1 MTIYKK
7 LTQETINH
15 ECTHARQWIELTV
28 AGGLFI
34 WLGMLIFD
42 YSEWYLAIS
51 PILFYLWYGLEYYI
65 RRIMGLFASGDNKQ
79 HTAYR
84 EVAFEQEARLAEKD
98 NNYLENSHYYAW
110 TKFIIK
116 TRK

>member
-1 MTIYKK
+1 MKKVFYDSKIAKAILFDGYSTITIFAWVLTIYKK

-51 PILFYLWYGLEYYI
+51 PILFYLWFRILHKKNYG
-65 RRIMGLFASGDNKQ
+65 
-79 HTAYR
+79 
-84 EVAFEQEARLAEKD
+84 
-98 NNYLENSHYYAW
+98 
-110 TKFIIK
+110 IICFG
-116 TRK
+116 